1 MNIVDKPGRLV
12 LSLAAVLLSLAACD
26 QGARP
31 TSDAYD
37 QSKMDLKPA
46 PAKLTSERHQGAFA
60 DGAALSMGAELKPLD
75 PAPVKTVRL
84 DTVHKIIEIAG
95 SVKASAGGH

>member
-1 MNIVDKPGRLV
+1 MTGAARLV
-12 LSLAAVLLSLAACD
+12 LSLTAVLLSLAARD

-37 QSKMDLKPA
+37 QSKMDLKPT
-46 PAKLTSERHQGAFA
+46 PAKVTIRQYIKDFHWIDAQ
-60 DGAALSMGAELKPLD
+60 P
-75 PAPVKTVRL
+75 
-84 DTVHKIIEIAG
+84 AG

>member
-1 MNIVDKPGRLV
+1 MTGAARLV
-12 LSLAAVLLSLAACD
+12 LSLTAVLLSLAAGD

-37 QSKMDLKPA
+37 QSKMD
-46 PAKLTSERHQGAFA
+46 
-60 DGAALSMGAELKPLD
+60 LD